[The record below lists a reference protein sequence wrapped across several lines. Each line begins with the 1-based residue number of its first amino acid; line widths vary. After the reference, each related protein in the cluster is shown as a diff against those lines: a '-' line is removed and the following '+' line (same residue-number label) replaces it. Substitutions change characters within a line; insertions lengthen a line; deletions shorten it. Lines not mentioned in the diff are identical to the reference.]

1 MTILV
6 TGGAGYIG
14 SHTVRQ
20 LRADGRDVV
29 VLDSLERGNRDALLG
44 APFVQGD
51 ISDSSLVAEVCR
63 EHGVDSVIHFA
74 AYKSVGESMN
84 DPARYWRNNV
94 QGTVDL
100 LEGMLAADVRRIVF
114 SSSAAVYGNPETLP
128 IREDAP
134 LRPENV
140 YAETKAVMERVIHW
154 YGRTHGVRWVSL
166 RYFNAA
172 GASSD
177 GVLGENWDT
186 TTNLLPLVMKAA
198 LGASGPVKV
207 FGDDYPTPDGTGVRD
222 YIHVEDLAVAHSKAV
237 DHLAAGRVDVTLN
250 LGTGRGYSVM
260 EIVRATENALGR
272 PVPFEVVD
280 RRPGDPATVY
290 ADPTAAAR
298 TLAWKASRGL
308 LEIVSSSLA
317 WHRVTRSMLYATDDH
332 RARKD

>member
-20 LRADGRDVV
+20 LRAEGRDVV

-44 APFVQGD
+44 APFVHGD
-51 ISDSSLVAEVCR
+51 ISDSPLVAEVCR
-63 EHGVDSVIHFA
+63 KHKVDSVIHFA
-74 AYKSVGESMN
+74 AYKSVGESMT
-84 DPARYWRNNV
+84 DPAKYWRNNV

-100 LEGMLAADVRRIVF
+100 LEGMLAAEVRRIVF

-154 YGRTHGVRWVSL
+154 YGQTHGVRWVSL

-186 TTNLLPLVMKAA
+186 STNLLPLVMKAA

-207 FGDDYPTPDGTGVRD
+207 FDDDYPTPDGTGVRD

-237 DHLAAGRVDVTLN
+237 DYLAAGRDDVTLN

-260 EIVRATENALGR
+260 EIIRATENVSGR
-272 PVPFEVVD
+272 PVPYEVVA
-280 RRPGDPATVY
+280 RRPGDPAMVW
-290 ADPTAAAR
+290 ADASLAHR
-298 TLAWKASRGL
+298 TLNWKASRGIE
-308 LEIVSSSLA
+308 EIISSAYA
-317 WHRVTRSMLYATDDH
+317 WHSR
-332 RARKD
+332 

>member
-20 LRADGRDVV
+20 LRAEGRDVV

-74 AYKSVGESMN
+74 AYKSVGESMTV
-84 DPARYWRNNV
+84 PAKYWRNNV

-114 SSSAAVYGNPETLP
+114 SSSAAVYGNPDSLP

-154 YGRTHGVRWVSL
+154 YGQTHGVRWVSL

-177 GVLGENWDT
+177 GVLGENWDMS
-186 TTNLLPLVMKAA
+186 TNLLPLVMKAA

-222 YIHVEDLAVAHSKAV
+222 YIHVEDLAIAHSKAIE
-237 DHLAAGRVDVTLN
+237 HLDAGRESITLN
-250 LGTGRGYSVM
+250 LGTGRGVSVM
-260 EIVRATENALGR
+260 EIIGATENAHGR
-272 PVPFEVVD
+272 SVPHEVVE

-290 ADPTAAAR
+290 ADPTSANLV
-298 TLAWKASRGL
+298 LAWTATRGL
-308 LEIVSSSLA
+308 SDIVRDA
-317 WHRVTRSMLYATDDH
+317 YKWHRNNTI
-332 RARKD
+332 

>member
-20 LRADGRDVV
+20 LRAEGRDVV

-74 AYKSVGESMN
+74 AYKSVGESMT
-84 DPARYWRNNV
+84 DPAKYWRNNV

-114 SSSAAVYGNPETLP
+114 SSSAAVYGNPDSLP

-154 YGRTHGVRWVSL
+154 YGQTHGVRWASL

-177 GVLGENWDT
+177 GVLGENWDMS
-186 TTNLLPLVMKAA
+186 TNLLPLVMKAA

-222 YIHVEDLAVAHSKAV
+222 YIHVEDLAIAHSKAI
-237 DHLAAGRVDVTLN
+237 DYLELGRESITLN
-250 LGTGRGYSVM
+250 LGTGHGYSVM
-260 EIVRATENALGR
+260 EIIRATESVLGR
-272 PVPFEVVD
+272 PVPYEVVE

-290 ADPTAAAR
+290 ADPTSANLVLGWTA
-298 TLAWKASRGL
+298 TRGL
-308 LEIVSSSLA
+308 SDIVRDAFS
-317 WHRVTRSMLYATDDH
+317 WHRDTSR
-332 RARKD
+332 